1 MKDPVIKEWLSRPG
15 GVVDRL
21 RAMRATAGLRGQDIA
36 AELGWSTSK
45 VSKIEAATQ
54 KPSEADVRGWARVCG
69 ADDQAGEVVALLAQ
83 ANDADLEAIRRTA
96 VVDAEAQAEHRRLA
110 SDAKVIRN
118 FQASIVPGL
127 LQVPGYALAVMR
139 TTAEYLGQDPAG
151 LGEAVAGRM
160 ARQAELTNAERTG
173 KRFEFLIT
181 EAALR
186 WQVAPREVMADQLD
200 RLADATSLPNV
211 RLGVVPFSR
220 PGTVPISSFV
230 MYDDLVVIETFVE
243 QGFYPAAASLLH
255 HGILDRLWATAADGD
270 EARRLIVAAADA
282 LR

>member
-1 MKDPVIKEWLSRPG
+1 MKDPVIKEWLARPG

-21 RAMRATAGLRGQDIA
+21 RAMRASAGLRGQDIA
-36 AELGWSTSK
+36 TELGWATSK

-69 ADDQAGEVVALLAQ
+69 ADAQADEVVALLAR
-83 ANDADLEAIRRTA
+83 AGDADLEATRRAA

-110 SDAKVIRN
+110 SEAKVVRN
-118 FQASIVPGL
+118 FQVSIVPGL

-139 TTAEYLGQDPAG
+139 AAAEYLGQGPAA

-160 ARQAELTNAERTG
+160 ARQAELAAAERTG

-186 WQVAPREVMADQLD
+186 WQVAPPEVMADQFD
-200 RLADATSLPNV
+200 RLVDATSLPNV

-220 PGTVPISSFV
+220 PGTLPVSSFV

-255 HGILDRLWATAADGD
+255 HGILDRLWADAAEGG
-270 EARRLIVAAADA
+270 EARALIVRAADA